1 MAEVLPGGVIVYYVY
16 STAANQEWFGGTH
29 DACERDKLRRG
40 GGRNQWILMY
50 SVMCPMMSY
59 DSDVS

>member
-1 MAEVLPGGVIVYYVY
+1 MSIPQRQTKSGLGELMMRVK
-16 STAANQEWFGGTH
+16 GTNY
-29 DACERDKLRRG
+29 AG

>member
-40 GGRNQWILMY
+40 GPQ
-50 SVMCPMMSY
+50 SVDPDVFCDVSY
-59 DSDVS
+59 DVL